1 MPPPPQPGDP
11 AASTPADDGLVA
23 FLRMKLAGEALPAAA
38 GTHFH
43 DCDIYAADPATL
55 TAGYRPAPVRKGEG
69 GSWFF
74 FTHVRPKSSSDSRK
88 KRVVGGG
95 AGTWHSERAPRAVL
109 DGEGNCVGHSQYFSY
124 KRKNGKN
131 SSERTDWYMVEFT
144 EGQEGDHERIHG
156 GEPVLVLCKIYRAHS
171 GSRSSSSSSR
181 SARKRKA
188 TEEHADASSA
198 PVKAKRRLFNSS
210 APTLL
215 PASQEQVSSR
225 VTMVTSRLESQ
236 GEAAM
241 FEQEDCHGELGDA
254 LDQLIFW
261 ASQSNASDYL
271 KLSPNPEASQEQVS
285 SRVTMA
291 SNTLDGLIFWASQSK
306 MDSTSDYL
314 KFSPNP
320 DVSASQSKT
329 STTRPSLF
337 MSETEMSQG
346 NIGGT
351 LDDII
356 FRPEP
361 EPLQGM
367 IGSPADYLKLPPE
380 PGAAQ
385 NMVSTKS
392 PSLFMSES
400 ETTFQG
406 KISSSSD
413 YLRFWS
419 EPEAS
424 QGTIDSPSD
433 HLKFNPEPEAAHNM
447 GKISSSSDYLRFWSE
462 PEASQ
467 GTIDS
472 PSDHL
477 KFNPEP
483 EAAQNNTNTTP
494 PSLSISEP
502 ETTQGKI
509 GSTSDFLR
517 FWPEPEATQKIGGTS
532 DYLKFLPGTEALQKA
547 STTPSQL
554 MFEPEVQV
562 PQGESE
568 TATFNW
574 GQMTGSC
581 AAPAPSHCYGM
592 TDLDDSYWRGN
603 NNNTVSCC
611 HGVGCFVGAPPT
623 LCSTA
628 RIPINPSVC
637 GGPALWSC

>member
-433 HLKFNPEPEAAHNM
+433 HLKFNPEPEAA
-447 GKISSSSDYLRFWSE
+447 
-462 PEASQ
+462 
-467 GTIDS
+467 
-472 PSDHL
+472 
-477 KFNPEP
+477 
-483 EAAQNNTNTTP
+483 QNNTNTTP

>member
-1 MPPPPQPGDP
+1 
-11 AASTPADDGLVA
+11 
-23 FLRMKLAGEALPAAA
+23 
-38 GTHFH
+38 
-43 DCDIYAADPATL
+43 
-55 TAGYRPAPVRKGEG
+55 
-69 GSWFF
+69 
-74 FTHVRPKSSSDSRK
+74 
-88 KRVVGGG
+88 
-95 AGTWHSERAPRAVL
+95 
-109 DGEGNCVGHSQYFSY
+109 
-124 KRKNGKN
+124 
-131 SSERTDWYMVEFT
+131 MVEFT

-181 SARKRKA
+181 SVRKRKA

-385 NMVSTKS
+385 NMILV
-392 PSLFMSES
+392 
-400 ETTFQG
+400 
-406 KISSSSD
+406 
-413 YLRFWS
+413 
-419 EPEAS
+419 
-424 QGTIDSPSD
+424 
-433 HLKFNPEPEAAHNM
+433 
-447 GKISSSSDYLRFWSE
+447 
-462 PEASQ
+462 
-467 GTIDS
+467 
-472 PSDHL
+472 
-477 KFNPEP
+477 
-483 EAAQNNTNTTP
+483 
-494 PSLSISEP
+494 
-502 ETTQGKI
+502 
-509 GSTSDFLR
+509 
-517 FWPEPEATQKIGGTS
+517 
-532 DYLKFLPGTEALQKA
+532 
-547 STTPSQL
+547 
-554 MFEPEVQV
+554 
-562 PQGESE
+562 
-568 TATFNW
+568 
-574 GQMTGSC
+574 
-581 AAPAPSHCYGM
+581 
-592 TDLDDSYWRGN
+592 
-603 NNNTVSCC
+603 
-611 HGVGCFVGAPPT
+611 
-623 LCSTA
+623 
-628 RIPINPSVC
+628 
-637 GGPALWSC
+637 